1 MVWHPRDRAVRRAG
15 VHRGSAT
22 FTYTPSPNDAYA
34 KSKRS
39 REIWIGALIR
49 NMHHWSGNL
58 LLIVSALHLLRGFTP
73 PRFTTRAS
81 STGCWGWRCWGLVA
95 LSNFTAT

>member
-1 MVWHPRDRAVRRAG
+1 MGLGILAIVLFG
-15 VHRGSAT
+15 VLGFTGVLLT

-58 LLIVSALHLLRGFTP
+58 L
-73 PRFTTRAS
+73 
-81 STGCWGWRCWGLVA
+81 
-95 LSNFTAT
+95 